1 MSAPSASRQ
10 LLLSTLLLSLTPP
23 VTANGGY
30 DDLLYFLLGLLVV
43 CAVLVGLGGYA
54 AVGLLRFVCMQ
65 PPVTLRQAMQGR
77 QGGAC
82 ACCPCHSFELARETA
97 EQAQADRA
105 FVTTLVTAFVVAL
118 FLMFVGMAVCGGHF
132 YDGYSWDSSYLGA
145 LLQVMCAVTMFIV
158 TCIILFAGCGCALCA
173 PRPVAAG
180 PIVAIGTIEMDPG
193 AALMA

>member
-82 ACCPCHSFELARETA
+82 ACCPCHSF
-97 EQAQADRA
+97 
-105 FVTTLVTAFVVAL
+105 
-118 FLMFVGMAVCGGHF
+118 
-132 YDGYSWDSSYLGA
+132 DSCSA
-145 LLQVMCAVTMFIV
+145 KC
-158 TCIILFAGCGCALCA
+158 LCA
-173 PRPVAAG
+173 KKKEG
-180 PIVAIGTIEMDPG
+180 LGFTELYITIH
-193 AALMA
+193 